1 MSGIITTSSPA
12 EDILT
17 ILSSNYGTLGVD
29 LFTNEEPIDPDNVV
43 TVYDTGSSRPP
54 LLDSTYEY
62 PTVQVRIRRR
72 LGNTL
77 AGKQKAR
84 DLMNYLHGYVGA
96 VGSVQ
101 YTMIK
106 VVNGPI
112 PLGNDGKGRP
122 RFTFNLEIQRT
133 TVS

>member
-29 LFTNEEPIDPDNVV
+29 LFANEEPNDPDNVV
-43 TVYDTGSSRPP
+43 TVYDTGSSRAP

-62 PTVQVRIRRR
+62 PTVQVRVRRR

-112 PLGNDGKGRP
+112 PLGNDDKGRP